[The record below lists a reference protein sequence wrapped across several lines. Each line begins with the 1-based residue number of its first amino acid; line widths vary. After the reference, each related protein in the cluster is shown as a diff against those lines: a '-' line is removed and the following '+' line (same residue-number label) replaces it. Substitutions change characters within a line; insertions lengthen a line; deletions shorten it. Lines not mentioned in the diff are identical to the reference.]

1 MRGREIMIETKTPE
15 LTEPERAERYRA
27 IECGLFEI
35 FVNTPDGPLEAA
47 PAALFLSAL
56 SKERD
61 LLWMQFTRGSP

>member
-35 FVNTPDGPLEAA
+35 FVKYAGWPFGSCPGSSFSIC
-47 PAALFLSAL
+47 PI
-56 SKERD
+56 ERA
-61 LLWMQFTRGSP
+61 